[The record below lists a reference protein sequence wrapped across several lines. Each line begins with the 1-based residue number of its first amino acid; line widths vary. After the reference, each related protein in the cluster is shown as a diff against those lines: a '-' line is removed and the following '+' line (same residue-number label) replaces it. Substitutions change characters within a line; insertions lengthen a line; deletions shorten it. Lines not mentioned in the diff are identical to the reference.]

1 MVYGFR
7 VLGFVGLGFMGLGV
21 LGFRVRVP
29 HHLLGAEEIG
39 LGGLGSE
46 GPKGFRAQG
55 SGFGELGL
63 TGSGF
68 RAPNSLLLRF
78 GVT

>member
-1 MVYGFR
+1 M
-7 VLGFVGLGFMGLGV
+7 
-21 LGFRVRVP
+21 P
-29 HHLLGAEEIG
+29 HHLSGAEEIG

-46 GPKGFRAQG
+46 GSKGFRAQG